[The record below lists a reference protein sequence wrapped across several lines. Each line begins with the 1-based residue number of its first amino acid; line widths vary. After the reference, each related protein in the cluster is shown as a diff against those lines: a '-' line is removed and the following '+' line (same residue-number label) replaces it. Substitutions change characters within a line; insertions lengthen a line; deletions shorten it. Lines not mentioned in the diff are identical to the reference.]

1 MLVTTSELGE
11 LLGLTNRHIYNL
23 EKKEILTKEDK
34 DRWDAT
40 KNIQAYHL
48 YKLSTE
54 TKTTDGKEA
63 RIRKD
68 LADAELKEIIRDEK
82 LSKLIPIE
90 KVAKELEDI
99 AITISNKL
107 YCIPHNLKR
116 RFKIDKGLYEAL
128 ENEIELTLKELKDPN
143 IYTQKAIEIEEKI
156 LKENKKRQEGKKE
169 DLHLQEE
176 SDE

>member
-1 MLVTTSELGE
+1 MLVTTSQLGE

-34 DRWDAT
+34 DSWDAS

-63 RIRKD
+63 RVRKD
-68 LADAELKEIIRDEK
+68 LADAELKEIMRDEK

-107 YCIPHNLKR
+107 YSIPHQLKK
-116 RFKIDKGLYEAL
+116 RFKIDKDLYDAL
-128 ENEIELTLKELKDPN
+128 ENEIKATLKELKDPN
-143 IYTQKAIEIEEKI
+143 IYTQKALEIEEKI
-156 LKENKKRQEGKKE
+156 IKENKKRQESKEE
-169 DLHLQEE
+169 DLHLGEMDNE
-176 SDE
+176 